1 MVKEVEFIISHMEF
15 IQEDEGYLPKFEF
28 IGMPKFRKD
37 QHFNNGQEII
47 DWLKETNTLIRKNIK
62 KKMKFTISWDD
73 N

>member
-1 MVKEVEFIISHMEF
+1 
-15 IQEDEGYLPKFEF
+15 
-28 IGMPKFRKD
+28 MPKFRKD